1 MVGRAQRAGLGAQDV
16 VGAAGAGGEAAQVL
30 GPGRGRA
37 PAATPTGAGGGGLP
51 VSGLGRGDRDVHRF
65 GRWADRGCV
74 LAEDRVPSPSPAGC
88 GRRAPSSRRGRP
100 RALLLL
106 GGLLLEPARAGG
118 DLTQPG
124 GELGGIGP
132 GGGLVVAEQV
142 REVSP
147 EVLRG
152 GGLPRGPRSRLPRD
166 RRGRTVTHRDQPIG
180 HPVVERDILLD
191 RPQITHETSP
201 LCSPLCSRL
210 CSPLP
215 ALVHARHHTDHPPA
229 RVGDQ

>member
-37 PAATPTGAGGGGLP
+37 PAATPTRAGGGGLS

-74 LAEDRVPSPSPAGC
+74 LAEDRVPALLQQVAVVVLLLPGAGDL
-88 GRRAPSSRRGRP
+88 A
-100 RALLLL
+100 ALLLL
-106 GGLLLEPARAGG
+106 GGLLLEPARPGG

-124 GELGGIGP
+124 GELGGIGS

-142 REVSP
+142 REVSL

-201 LCSPLCSRL
+201 LCSPLCS
-210 CSPLP
+210 PLP
-215 ALVHARHHTDHPPA
+215 ALAHARHHTDHPPA